1 MARKYKQRPAH
12 QKRTL
17 SFKKIY
23 YRKYTSQN
31 KINHTRRSGRAEDQA
46 EQKYKANQKLKL
58 EKRQGTQKGA
68 YVKRT
73 QYQNACAV
81 STMLGIY
88 PRGIC
93 KARRLQ
99 QRSGYP
105 CGV

>member
-1 MARKYKQRPAH
+1 MLP
-12 QKRTL
+12 
-17 SFKKIY
+17 KIY
-23 YRKYTSQN
+23 FTKQDKPYE
-31 KINHTRRSGRAEDQA
+31 KIRQSKRLGSAKDLA
-46 EQKYKANQKLKL
+46 AQKYKANQKIKL

-73 QYQNACAV
+73 QYQNACAA

-93 KARRLQ
+93 KAWRLQ
-99 QRSGYP
+99 QRSEYP

>member
-1 MARKYKQRPAH
+1 MVASINKDLYIKKNTH
-12 QKRTL
+12 DL
-17 SFKKIY
+17 SKTI
-23 YRKYTSQN
+23 R
-31 KINHTRRSGRAEDQA
+31 EDQA
-46 EQKYKANQKLKL
+46 AQKYKANQKLKL
-58 EKRQGTQKGA
+58 EKRQGTQNDA

-99 QRSGYP
+99 QRSEYP